1 VDSEICCPTTVSG
14 VPKEVALGYDS
25 NMCSITKKSGQVPG
39 WQLSDDAIEH
49 ALADLDGDEARLA
62 ARRAEL
68 LAEAELRSL
77 KDRTKAS
84 STARWLRDRYHWST
98 QRAATCLKQAEAL
111 RAQPCVHRVLAAGQI
126 TTEQAVV
133 IADTLDQVA
142 QLPQVREV
150 DLADA
155 AALLVDQAGLLCPHD
170 LQVVGRELVEHLTRT
185 PSVDTSADADAVARE
200 AEAAETAAQR
210 AEQNRLTVKRLP
222 DGSVSGRFR
231 LCPVDAPILTGW
243 LTRADT
249 KHPGDDEFADD
260 RDREQRRGDHLA
272 TTLRDALTATPE
284 QRAAGAKSVQV
295 KVVVTTSLEALQQR
309 LTGVALLST
318 RGTVSAAELRRLACD
333 AGVLPAVLGGDPAA
347 LDLGRTRR
355 DFSPAQIKVLTIRD
369 RGCIAP
375 GCDRP
380 PAECHAHH
388 QWEWDLGG
396 PTDLANGALLCAFH
410 HLQIH
415 RQGWAVTLAA
425 NGYPQLLP
433 PPTIDPLQRPR
444 QHHRFSLP
452 ERRTA

>member
-1 VDSEICCPTTVSG
+1 
-14 VPKEVALGYDS
+14 
-25 NMCSITKKSGQVPG
+25 M
-39 WQLSDDAIEH
+39 LSPACT
-49 ALADLDGDEARLA
+49 AYWLQG
-62 ARRAEL
+62 
-68 LAEAELRSL
+68 RSP
-77 KDRTKAS
+77 RS
-84 STARWLRDRYHWST
+84 RQS
-98 QRAATCLKQAEAL
+98 C
-111 RAQPCVHRVLAAGQI
+111 
-126 TTEQAVV
+126 

-295 KVVVTTSLEALQQR
+295 KVVVTTSLEASSSASPVSPCSPRAAPSPPPSCAASLA
-309 LTGVALLST
+309 TPASSPPS
-318 RGTVSAAELRRLACD
+318 SAATPQPSTSAAPAATSALRRSRSSRSAT
-333 AGVLPAVLGGDPAA
+333 AVASHPVATD
-347 LDLGRTRR
+347 
-355 DFSPAQIKVLTIRD
+355 
-369 RGCIAP
+369 
-375 GCDRP
+375 
-380 PAECHAHH
+380 H
-388 QWEWDLGG
+388 QPSAT
-396 PTDLANGALLCAFH
+396 PTTSGNGTSAD
-410 HLQIH
+410 
-415 RQGWAVTLAA
+415 
-425 NGYPQLLP
+425 
-433 PPTIDPLQRPR
+433 PPTWPTGHSSAPSTTCRSIDKGGR
-444 QHHRFSLP
+444 
-452 ERRTA
+452 